1 MSGSSSSNPVASGA
15 ERAASEPLQL
25 SVHSMPRLQLPAEAA
40 PRGAERGRWLL
51 LLILLACAAPVLAS
65 YFAYYVIRPEGRSNY
80 AALIE
85 PARELPATLTLRDLE
100 GRAVEART
108 LRGQW
113 LLVAVGSGDC
123 DAACEKRLYAQR
135 QLREMTGRERERI
148 DKVWLVT
155 DDAAVKPE
163 LRAALAATPAT
174 LVLRAPA
181 AEVAGWLA
189 PAPGEPLASHLY
201 LVDPMGRW
209 MMRTPVALDPSKFKR
224 DLERV
229 LRASASWDTA
239 GR

>member
-1 MSGSSSSNPVASGA
+1 MSGSRSSNPADA
-15 ERAASEPLQL
+15 EPLQL
-25 SVHSMPRLQLPAEAA
+25 AVHAMPSLDLQAA
-40 PRGAERGRWLL
+40 TRRTARGRWQLL
-51 LLILLACAAPVLAS
+51 LVVLACAAPVLAS

-85 PARELPATLTLRDLE
+85 PARELPAALSLRDLD
-100 GRAVEART
+100 GRAIDART

-113 LLVAVGSGDC
+113 LLVVVGPSDC
-123 DAACEKRLYAQR
+123 DGDCEKRLYAQR

-148 DKVWLVT
+148 DKVWFVT
-155 DDAAVKPE
+155 DDGPVKPE
-163 LRAALAATPAT
+163 LRAALAAAPAT
-174 LVLRAPA
+174 QVLRVPSAELA
-181 AEVAGWLA
+181 AWLA
-189 PAPGEPLASHLY
+189 PAPGESLASHLY

-209 MMRTPVALDPSKFKR
+209 MMRTPAALEPAKFKR